1 MITHMRQEA
10 AVVIEKTQRH
20 CWIWSLMKELQMDQ
34 MKELQMDHQMKELQM
49 HQMKEL
55 QMDQMQVLQMDLDQD
70 IAIEESFS

>member
-34 MKELQMDHQMKELQM
+34 MKELQMD
-49 HQMKEL
+49 
-55 QMDQMQVLQMDLDQD
+55 QMQVLQMDLDQD